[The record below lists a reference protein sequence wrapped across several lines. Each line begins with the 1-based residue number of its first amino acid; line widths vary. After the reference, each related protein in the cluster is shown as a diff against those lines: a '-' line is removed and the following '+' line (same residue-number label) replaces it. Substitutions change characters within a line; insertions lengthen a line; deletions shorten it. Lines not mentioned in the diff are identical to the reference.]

1 MVTMYFNDLNFRNI
15 IGVSATGHWLTEKD
29 KKKTNHYQKL
39 YKYGLLHMIYWSY
52 SFKDFNHLFK
62 RLV

>member
-29 KKKTNHYQKL
+29 KKKKL
-39 YKYGLLHMIYWSY
+39 TITRNYINMDYYT
-52 SFKDFNHLFK
+52 
-62 RLV
+62 

>member
-29 KKKTNHYQKL
+29 KKKN
-39 YKYGLLHMIYWSY
+39 
-52 SFKDFNHLFK
+52 
-62 RLV
+62 